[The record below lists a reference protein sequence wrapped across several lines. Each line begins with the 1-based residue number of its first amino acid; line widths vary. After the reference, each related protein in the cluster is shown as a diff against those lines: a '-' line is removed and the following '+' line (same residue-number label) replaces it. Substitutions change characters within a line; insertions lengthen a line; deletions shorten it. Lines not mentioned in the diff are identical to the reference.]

1 MDANMINTL
10 GTLVGTL
17 GFPIVCCGAL
27 FWYMTKQ
34 AALHAKES
42 KEMQQAIADLKIA
55 ITELTDHLKKED

>member
-1 MDANMINTL
+1 MDASMINTL

-34 AALHAKES
+34 TALHATES
-42 KEMQQAIADLKIA
+42 KEMRQAIADLKIA
-55 ITELTDHLKKED
+55 ITELTDHLTKED

>member
-1 MDANMINTL
+1 MDASTINTL

-34 AALHAKES
+34 AALHATES
-42 KEMQQAIADLKIA
+42 KEMRQAIADLKIA
-55 ITELTDHLKKED
+55 ITELTDHLTKED

>member
-17 GFPIVCCGAL
+17 GFPIICCGAL

-34 AALHAKES
+34 AALHATES
-42 KEMQQAIADLKIA
+42 KEMQQALADLKIA
-55 ITELTDHLKKED
+55 IIELTDHLKKED

>member
-17 GFPIVCCGAL
+17 GFPIVCCGGL

-34 AALHAKES
+34 ATLHAAES